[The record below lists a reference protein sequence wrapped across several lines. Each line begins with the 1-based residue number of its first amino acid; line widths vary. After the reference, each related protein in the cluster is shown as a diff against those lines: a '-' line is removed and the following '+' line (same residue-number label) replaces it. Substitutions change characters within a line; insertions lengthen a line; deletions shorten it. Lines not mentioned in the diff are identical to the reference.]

1 MKQCP
6 RRTLLGG
13 IGTTITAA
21 MAGSAV
27 GATTVQSGSD
37 ADSPAVDN
45 LLDYLPAS
53 VASDSMMVTATD
65 YERRREANE
74 PYEPTP
80 ATGRFQ
86 IDPESVSK
94 QALVYDTGDD
104 GFSMPITVLAGEFD
118 LEGEAE
124 SRETD
129 GGVEYDYHENEDTVA
144 AATETL
150 AVIADADDTV
160 DDAFAAKAGETE
172 RLLAAE
178 PVLEDGF
185 ELFDGGRAGY
195 TVQTADNS
203 QLPDSMGD
211 VTVEYIARAMTVL
224 GPDTLEMNIGVELE
238 DASAVTDE
246 LIETLKG
253 DLAYT
258 ATTGEPTVETD
269 GALVTISVERDLAA
283 ERAVREHDS
292 PGFLQAERDFDLED
306 DYLEIE
312 VGRGDPTPIE
322 DLTLEVGGEE
332 YDRDIWADGH
342 GTLEEGDT
350 IVIDT
355 DDVEPNLSVTLKHDH
370 QLGGSSSG
378 TTILSRFE
386 FAFDYDIDTETL
398 AVEYEDEFPLDGDKV
413 SLVAYDERPRYRPR
427 ESEDTI
433 EPKATTQPWSGTM
446 STGDEATL
454 EDVQPGDTVL
464 VCWEGTGQQ
473 DSIARSR
480 IRPPGHV
487 RFEYDYENETLS
499 ATIEFED
506 ETERSAAE
514 YELLIDDEPAATQ
527 WADEYDTVSSGTTIE
542 LEDVAVGTDAT
553 AVWGDEDIRIGGTR
567 AQPSIQLAF
576 DEETVTHEGGDA
588 LPASKLEARVWTT
601 DGRTKIDIADEVD
614 GDFEEGDSFTV
625 DTEEARSI
633 MLRYDGEHSVG
644 YAHPPR

>member
-27 GATTVQSGSD
+27 GATTVQSDSD
-37 ADSPAVDN
+37 GDSPAVDD

-53 VASDSMMVTATD
+53 VASDSMMVMATD

-74 PYEPTP
+74 PYDPTP
-80 ATGRFQ
+80 TTGRFE
-86 IDPESVSK
+86 INSESVSK
-94 QALVYDTGDD
+94 QAVVYDTGDS

-118 LEGEAE
+118 LEGE

-129 GGVEYDYHENEDTVA
+129 GGIEYDYHESEETVA

-150 AVIADADDTV
+150 AVIAEADDTV
-160 DDAFAAKAGETE
+160 DDAFAAKAGEAE

-178 PVLEDGF
+178 PLLEDGF
-185 ELFDGGRAGY
+185 ELFDGRAGY

-224 GPDTLEMNIGVELE
+224 GPDTLEMNIGVALE
-238 DASAVTDE
+238 DASNITDE

-258 ATTGEPTVETD
+258 ATKGEPTVETD
-269 GALVTISVERDLAA
+269 GTLVTISVERDLAA

-306 DYLEIE
+306 EYLEIE

-350 IVIDT
+350 IVVDM
-355 DDVEPNLSVTLKHDH
+355 DDVEPNLSVTLTHEH
-370 QLGGSSSG
+370 QLGESSSG
-378 TTILSRFE
+378 TTILNRFE
-386 FAFDYDIDTETL
+386 FEFDYDIDTEILT
-398 AVEYEDEFPLDGDKV
+398 VEYADEFPLDGEKV

-427 ESEDTI
+427 DGEDAV
-433 EPKATTQPWSGTM
+433 EPKATIQPWSGTM
-446 STGDEATL
+446 SAGDKATL
-454 EDVQPGDTVL
+454 EDVQPGDTAL
-464 VCWEGTGQQ
+464 ACWEGTGQQ
-473 DSIARSR
+473 DSIARTR

-499 ATIEFED
+499 ATVKFED

-527 WADEYDTVSSGTTIE
+527 WADEYDTVSSGTMIE

-567 AQPSIQLAF
+567 AQPSIQLAY
-576 DEETVTHEGGDA
+576 DAGTVTHEGGDA

-601 DGRTKIDIADEVD
+601 DGRTEIDIADEVD

-625 DTEEARSI
+625 DTAEARSV
-633 MLRYDGEHSVG
+633 MLRYDGEYSVG